1 MTVDERLRG
10 LPVTITPPA
19 STRELRWRRLQLIE
33 AGFDELTAHQL
44 AARTDVDLH
53 LVLTLLDQVSPPSLA
68 RRIVIA
74 MVVRHG

>member
-10 LPVTITPPA
+10 LPVTMTPPA

-33 AGFDELTAHQL
+33 AGFDELAAHQL
-44 AARTDVDLH
+44 AAHTEVDLH
-53 LVLTLLDQVSPPSLA
+53 VVLTLLDQGCPPWLA
-68 RRIVIA
+68 RRIVTT